1 MVSNMTP
8 QQIKLGLPD
17 EANKLTLSSV
27 SAEYLQDADDSS
39 SNADIQ
45 SLQINTEDAGAGV
58 YFVIKTERWAFDS
71 IQELIDVLQDFQK
84 KLGNDTSTD

>member
-1 MVSNMTP
+1 MTP
-8 QQIKLGLPD
+8 QQIKLGFPD
-17 EANKLTLSSV
+17 DDNKLTLSSV
-27 SAEYLQDADDSS
+27 SAEYIQDADDSS

-84 KLGNDTSTD
+84 KLGNDTCTD

>member
-1 MVSNMTP
+1 MT
-8 QQIKLGLPD
+8 QIKLGFPD
-17 EANKLTLSSV
+17 ETNKLTLSSV
-27 SAEYLQDADDSS
+27 SAEYLQESDDIS

-84 KLGNDTSTD
+84 KIGNDTTTD